1 MQVKA
6 YVLLALAFM
15 GLAAGSKRS
24 RSVEGVS
31 PGDKAPR
38 IEVLENKPQAC
49 FPNSEGRYVLVNFWA
64 AYDAESRAKNVQMA
78 NAVSR
83 MDSSQIVLCSISLDE
98 SESVFSETVKLDRLN
113 ESTQFHD
120 CLGKD
125 SEVYEKYRL
134 NRGLRN
140 FLINSEG
147 IVVASDISPEQ
158 LEKILNQ
165 SSLNS

>member
-1 MQVKA
+1 
-6 YVLLALAFM
+6 
-15 GLAAGSKRS
+15 
-24 RSVEGVS
+24 
-31 PGDKAPR
+31 
-38 IEVLENKPQAC
+38 
-49 FPNSEGRYVLVNFWA
+49 
-64 AYDAESRAKNVQMA
+64 
-78 NAVSR
+78 

-120 CLGKD
+120 CLGID